1 MIINRIWQMPNSK
14 TFQIKPIKEFVEKY
28 IKDKKIHVLDIVRKA
43 INLTQIMQGFPSR
56 RILKSDF
63 RF

>member
-1 MIINRIWQMPNSK
+1 MIRFGLLAVVILLRYNR
-14 TFQIKPIKEFVEKY
+14 FFRY
-28 IKDKKIHVLDIVRKA
+28 IKDKMIQEFYIVRKA